1 MIKEKTMCLSIPAK
15 VIEIKGQMAKVEV
28 GGVNYEASLQMLTDV
43 KEGDYVLLHTGF
55 AIEKIDEEE
64 AKATLQVFEDFE
76 NLNKELDQEEK
87 ETGNRIV

>member
-1 MIKEKTMCLSIPAK
+1 MCLSIPAK

>member
-1 MIKEKTMCLSIPAK
+1 MCLSIPAK

-76 NLNKELDQEEK
+76 KLNKELDQEEK

>member
-1 MIKEKTMCLSIPAK
+1 
-15 VIEIKGQMAKVEV
+15 MAKVEV